1 MLMVI
6 ASIHLFSCVVAMM
19 YPRLIELRPNAAGI
33 GEQEKQSAGGSAF
46 SPGNRRELKGA
57 R

>member
-1 MLMVI
+1 MVI